1 MEREITFENNKGNKL
16 YGILSNPNSNNN
28 CPIIIMCHG
37 LNSNKNSSTILELEK
52 IFSKNNI
59 ASFRFDFFAHGNS
72 EGDVDDRSVEE
83 FVDNILNAID
93 FLKKDGYKNIGIFGI
108 SFGGVA
114 SVIAAS
120 RSSDLNIMALKS
132 AGMGHTSRNMPN
144 YKKDFDN
151 KIWIKAG
158 KKVKIHTLI
167 IHGTMD
173 EDVELQ
179 LAKELA
185 ESIKGSQL
193 KLFEGADHK
202 FSNEKDFKKCIK
214 AVSDFIIMNINIV

>member
-1 MEREITFENNKGNKL
+1 MEREMTFENNKGNKL

-52 IFSKNNI
+52 IFSNN
-59 ASFRFDFFAHGNS
+59 N
-72 EGDVDDRSVEE
+72 
-83 FVDNILNAID
+83 
-93 FLKKDGYKNIGIFGI
+93 
-108 SFGGVA
+108 
-114 SVIAAS
+114 
-120 RSSDLNIMALKS
+120 
-132 AGMGHTSRNMPN
+132 
-144 YKKDFDN
+144 
-151 KIWIKAG
+151 IWIKAG